1 MLIVGFAGR
10 KQAGK
15 DTTAEYVK
23 HLLSD
28 RTVHTGGYADEL
40 KRLCIRLFG
49 LSYDQCYGSD
59 AAKNTMT
66 HLVHPETGYP
76 MTAREVLQYV
86 GTDTVRRIDPDAW
99 VRALQC
105 TWDEMSAEGFD
116 LFLVTDV
123 RFPNE
128 VEAIQQEG
136 GKVILLRRGEG
147 TDRHV
152 SECSLPSFEAFD
164 AVIDNRA
171 MSPEEQGRVAVNYVH
186 QWLAAC
192 K

>member
-1 MLIVGFAGR
+1 MLIIGIAGR
-10 KQAGK
+10 KQSGK
-15 DTTAEYVK
+15 G
-23 HLLSD
+23 
-28 RTVHTGGYADEL
+28 TVADSIREAFPEKLVYIGAYGEEL
-40 KRLCIRLFG
+40 KRLCMRLFG
-49 LSYDQCYGSD
+49 LTYGQCYGSD
-59 AAKNTMT
+59 AAKNTLT
-66 HLVHPETGYP
+66 CLAHPVTGRP

-86 GTDTVRRIDPDAW
+86 GTDLVRRLDPDAW
-99 VRALQC
+99 VRALDY
-105 TWDEMSAEGFD
+105 TWVEAHDDGFD

-128 VEAIQQEG
+128 VEAIQREG

-147 TDRHV
+147 TDGHE

-171 MSPEEQGRVAVNYVH
+171 MSPEEQGRVAVSYVH

-192 K
+192 E